1 VQARNSWEAEM
12 KRNLILWVLVA
23 VLAVPAAWG
32 QFTTFKGQAKDAE
45 GKPITGAIV
54 TLQSKDTGRKY
65 DLKTDKDGK
74 YYSLG
79 IQTGIYDIKISKN
92 GQLLFNY
99 SGVRVAL
106 GDETVF
112 NIDLKKEQQQS
123 GISEEQQKQIEAA
136 KQENAKVKNL
146 NDMLA
151 QAKTAEE
158 SGNLEQAVQLLTQA
172 TATDSTRD
180 LLWFKLADYERLS
193 ANKLAS
199 PSEKAARY
207 QKAAEDY
214 KKAIAIKPTGAYY
227 NNLGEAQVKS
237 GDTAGAIASYNEA
250 AQIDPTN
257 AAQYFYNEGAVLTNT
272 GKVDE
277 AIAAFDRAIQADP
290 AKADAYYWKG
300 VNLLGKATMKGNKM
314 EAPPG
319 TSEAFNKYLE
329 LQPSGQ
335 FAEPAKQM
343 LTSIGATIETSFG
356 KTKASTKT
364 KK

>member
-1 VQARNSWEAEM
+1 
-12 KRNLILWVLVA
+12 
-23 VLAVPAAWG
+23 
-32 QFTTFKGQAKDAE
+32 
-45 GKPITGAIV
+45 
-54 TLQSKDTGRKY
+54 
-65 DLKTDKDGK
+65 
-74 YYSLG
+74 
-79 IQTGIYDIKISKN
+79 
-92 GQLLFNY
+92 
-99 SGVRVAL
+99 
-106 GDETVF
+106 
-112 NIDLKKEQQQS
+112 
-123 GISEEQQKQIEAA
+123 
-136 KQENAKVKNL
+136 
-146 NDMLA
+146 
-151 QAKTAEE
+151 
-158 SGNLEQAVQLLTQA
+158 
-172 TATDSTRD
+172 
-180 LLWFKLADYERLS
+180 
-193 ANKLAS
+193 
-199 PSEKAARY
+199 
-207 QKAAEDY
+207 EDY

-237 GDTAGAIASYNEA
+237 GDTAGAIASYNQA

-277 AIAAFDRAIQADP
+277 AIAAFDRSIQADP